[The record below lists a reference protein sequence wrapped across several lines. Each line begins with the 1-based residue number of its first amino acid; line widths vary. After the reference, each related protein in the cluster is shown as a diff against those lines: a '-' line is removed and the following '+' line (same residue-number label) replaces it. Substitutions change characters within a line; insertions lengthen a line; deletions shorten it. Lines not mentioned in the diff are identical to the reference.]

1 MYKHPASA
9 AVVGGVLV
17 LQLAGASR
25 VVLEQKKEIDRG
37 GLQSISMYEMPSMPD
52 GHHSTYGTTA
62 IASWQLINH
71 GAQVTTAIAPTFETL
86 PGISSSTL
94 PTTDIFSGVFGL
106 TPPSV

>member
-71 GAQVTTAIAPTFETL
+71 GAQVTIGLAEGLRHAIDQRRRRIVGHEALREL
-86 PGISSSTL
+86 A
-94 PTTDIFSGVFGL
+94 
-106 TPPSV
+106 